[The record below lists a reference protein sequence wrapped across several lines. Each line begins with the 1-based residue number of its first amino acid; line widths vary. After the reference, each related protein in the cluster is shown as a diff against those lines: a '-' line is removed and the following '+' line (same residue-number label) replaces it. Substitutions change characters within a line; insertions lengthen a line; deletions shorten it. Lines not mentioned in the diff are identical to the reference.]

1 CIVTAAAFLWKA
13 SDWQNSIRALMD
25 MPPAEG
31 TRPFMVAFTAVV
43 LFGVVLLIA
52 RLFRF
57 TYRFVARFFARY
69 IPPRVSTLIGVV
81 VAAAAFWSIIDGVL
95 FSWLLRVMDSS
106 FQQVDAIIEADSEP
120 PSDPLRSGSA
130 ASLLDWQDLGR
141 AGRQFISSGA
151 TRAD

>member
-1 CIVTAAAFLWKA
+1 MQGLVSGFSLAAGYAIGVLGQTLWRYLELPVPKGRGKGIVQAVAAGVCIVTAAAFLWKA

-31 TRPFMVAFTAVV
+31 TRPFMVGFTAVV

-69 IPPRVSTLIGVV
+69 IPPRVSTLI
-81 VAAAAFWSIIDGVL
+81 
-95 FSWLLRVMDSS
+95 
-106 FQQVDAIIEADSEP
+106 
-120 PSDPLRSGSA
+120 
-130 ASLLDWQDLGR
+130 
-141 AGRQFISSGA
+141 
-151 TRAD
+151 